1 MIRKIL
7 IALGCLFVAFVAF
20 VAWSGWTAH
29 QNKQRFDAV
38 MADYAKDPPNHR

>member
-1 MIRKIL
+1 MIRKL
-7 IALGCLFVAFVAF
+7 LLVVGCLAVAF

-38 MADYAKDPPNHR
+38 MADYAKDQPNHR